1 MSEMLGVPGEK
12 IILRPTAY
20 EEMRRRT
27 ERRDP
32 DRPRPCRKIAVKGEP
47 SPRPWTFVIT
57 PSDKSAVVRGA
68 DGSLVCV
75 CHPANARAMC
85 EMGGEK

>member
-1 MSEMLGVPGEK
+1 MSETLGVPGEK
-12 IILRPTAY
+12 IMLSLTAY
-20 EEMRRRT
+20 EEMRMRN
-27 ERRDP
+27 EHSDLN
-32 DRPRPCRKIAVKGEP
+32 RPRPRRKIAVKGEP
-47 SPRPWTFVIT
+47 SPRPWTFEIT

-85 EMGGEK
+85 ETEVAK